1 MVVST
6 SRGSSGSWNV
16 SRMEERMSESLRID
30 DALDGMG
37 ARMRAAAAGLDDAER
52 SAGRLAET
60 LERALGRSLE
70 QAVLGGG
77 KLADS
82 LRGLAESLARS
93 TLRSAIAP
101 IGQAASSALTGAA
114 QAGFGALL
122 SGPVRAFSH
131 GGVVDR
137 ATGFMAQGGLGLMG
151 EAGPEAILPL
161 ARGADGRLGV
171 RAGGGGGTVHV
182 TVNVSTPDAES
193 FRRSRGQVA
202 AALARAV
209 DQGRSRI

>member
-1 MVVST
+1 MD
-6 SRGSSGSWNV
+6 
-16 SRMEERMSESLRID
+16 ERMSDGSRID
-30 DALDGMG
+30 DALDGVG
-37 ARMRAAAAGLDDAER
+37 ARMREAAVGLEDAER
-52 SAGRLAET
+52 SAARLAGT
-60 LERALGRSLE
+60 LERTLGRSME

-82 LRGLAESLARS
+82 LRGLAQSLARS

-101 IGQAASSALTGAA
+101 IGQAASNALGGVA
-114 QAGFGALL
+114 QDGFEALL
-122 SGPVRAFSH
+122 SGPVRAFAR

-137 ATGFMAQGGLGLMG
+137 ATGFMAQGGLGVMG

-171 RAGGGGGTVHV
+171 RAGGGGGAVHV